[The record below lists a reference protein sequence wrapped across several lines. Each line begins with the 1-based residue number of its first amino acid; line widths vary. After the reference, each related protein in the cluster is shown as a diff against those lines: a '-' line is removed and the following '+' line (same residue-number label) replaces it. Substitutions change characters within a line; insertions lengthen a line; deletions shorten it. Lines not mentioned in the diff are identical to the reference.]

1 MNLTNLTQENK
12 MTKQTWS
19 TPVLTNY
26 GAASKI
32 TQQNVDFNKKF
43 GSGDSIVLV
52 VNGISSVVN
61 VPTGGSL
68 IDITNNGNSVP

>member
-1 MNLTNLTQENK
+1 

-19 TPVLTNY
+19 TPALKSY

-32 TQQNVDFNKKF
+32 TQANHDFNKQL

-52 VNGISSVVN
+52 VNGVPSTVN
-61 VPTGGSL
+61 VPNGGSL
-68 IDITNNGNSVP
+68 INITVE

>member
-1 MNLTNLTQENK
+1 
-12 MTKQTWS
+12 MTKQNWA
-19 TPVLTNY
+19 TPVLTTY

-32 TQQNVDFNKKF
+32 TQDNIDFNKKI

-52 VNGISSVVN
+52 INGISSVVN

-68 IDITNNGNSVP
+68 INTTVVK